1 MKNLFNRLFNIAP
14 DYTKRVYGLD
24 IMRALAI
31 SLVLFAHAALF
42 LRNYFPLE
50 FYPFAISAY
59 LGVEIFF
66 VLSGFLIGT
75 ILIKMYEKSTSYTPK
90 VMLKFWTRRWFRTLP
105 AYYLVLILNVVIIYL
120 GFGIRHFHGYDNDFN
135 LFFVFLQGFAHRNP
149 PVFGEAWSL
158 AIEEW
163 FYLLLP
169 ILILLFSLL
178 LGRFISKKS
187 VILTTILV
195 FIIVITGIRVNYALQ
210 NPSASWQLDIHTVVI
225 YRLDAIMYG
234 VLGAF
239 ICYYY
244 KNVWNGLKLFGKYA
258 GAVFIIMGFVIF
270 YMTVQKQSKSF
281 LADTFL
287 FTVFSIGFAL
297 FLPSA
302 DSIKI
307 KSNPGNFARLITHIS
322 IVSYSIYLI
331 NYSILFKFT
340 SKFLKTTHFISG
352 VVMYLI
358 SLVLIM
364 IAATLLY
371 KFYEKPMTDLREKLS
386 PTRKSLSP
394 V

>member
-1 MKNLFNRLFNIAP
+1 MKNLFNRLFKIAP
-14 DYTKRVYGLD
+14 DYNKRVYGLD

-31 SLVLFAHAALF
+31 GLVLFAHAALF
-42 LRNYFPLE
+42 LRGYFSLE
-50 FYPFAISAY
+50 FYPFALSAY

-75 ILIKMYEKSTSYTPK
+75 ILIKMYEQSVSFTPK

-105 AYYLVLILNVVIIYL
+105 AYYLVLIINIFIVCL
-120 GFGIRHFHGYDNDFN
+120 GFGLKNFHGYDKDFN
-135 LFFVFLQGFAHRNP
+135 LFFVFLQGFANRNP

-169 ILILLFSLL
+169 ILILFFSLL
-178 LGRFISKKS
+178 LGKFISKKS
-187 VILTTILV
+187 IILTTIIV
-195 FIIVITGIRVNYALQ
+195 FILVITGIRINYALQ
-210 NPSASWQLDIHTVVI
+210 NPMSSWQLDIHMVTV

-234 VLGAF
+234 VLAAF
-239 ICYYY
+239 VCYYY
-244 KNVWNGLKLFGKYA
+244 KNLWKRLIKFSKYA
-258 GAVFIIMGFVIF
+258 GAIVVIAGLILF
-270 YMTVQKQSKSF
+270 MLTVQKQHKSF

-297 FLPSA
+297 FLPLA

-307 KSNPGNFARLITHIS
+307 KNNAGNFARLITHVS
-322 IVSYSIYLI
+322 IVSYSVYLI
-331 NYSILFKFT
+331 NYSIIFKFT
-340 SKFLKTTHFISG
+340 SKFFKTTHFISG
-352 VVMYLI
+352 LIVYLL
-358 SLVLIM
+358 SLVVVL